1 MQAVLNPKSKILLA
15 RGYRP
20 NKRENKE
27 TAIQNCAKF
36 HWFKLNNVFFT
47 WKAFYNVCLV
57 QSSRLTVDKS
67 QMVLL

>member
-27 TAIQNCAKF
+27 TAIQNCTKF
-36 HWFKLNNVFFT
+36 HQFKLNNVFFT
-47 WKAFYNVCLV
+47 
-57 QSSRLTVDKS
+57 
-67 QMVLL
+67 

>member
-20 NKRENKE
+20 NKREN
-27 TAIQNCAKF
+27 NCAKF

-47 WKAFYNVCLV
+47 WKAIYNVCLV

>member
-20 NKRENKE
+20 NKRAENME
-27 TAIQNCAKF
+27 TAIQNFAKF
-36 HWFKLNNVFFT
+36 PGFKLNNVFFT
-47 WKAFYNVCLV
+47 CKAFYNVCLV

-67 QMVLL
+67 